1 MARMNRDAARAQVNA
16 WFSRHDAAQRYELRA
31 GPAGASVLL
40 SDLETATP
48 AAEVLAAVLGVI
60 DGQGGSASFGLTADG
75 LGLSVG
81 VIK

>member
-1 MARMNRDAARAQVNA
+1 MARVNRDAARAQASA

-31 GPAGASVLL
+31 GLSGASVLL
-40 SDLETATP
+40 SDMETASP
-48 AAEVLAAVLGVI
+48 AAEALAAVLGVI
-60 DGQGGSASFGLTADG
+60 DGQDGSASFGLTADG